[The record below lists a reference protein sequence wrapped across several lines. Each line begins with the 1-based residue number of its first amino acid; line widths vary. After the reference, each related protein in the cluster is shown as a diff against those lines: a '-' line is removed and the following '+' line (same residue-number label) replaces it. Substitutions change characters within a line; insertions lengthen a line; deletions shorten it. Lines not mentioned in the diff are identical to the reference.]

1 MGASAKK
8 KPLLRGLGGVLPRA
22 KGPVTL
28 ADDVRW
34 RTKFLGVLLETE
46 GDVGKAANAAGIP
59 PVIAYQAKSRDADFE
74 QDWLNIRGLVEE
86 RRSDQIEA
94 SVTERAING
103 SPRRKYDRDGNL
115 VEEGTD
121 HDTPAA
127 LGLLKAYR
135 PLKFR
140 EKPPES
146 AGDGIR
152 TLSDLY
158 RLMADVQA
166 ARALAT
172 LPDRLEQAALGP
184 GPIVVT
190 AKDTN

>member
-1 MGASAKK
+1 MGLAAVQKKGSLAAAKS
-8 KPLLRGLGGVLPRA
+8 PRQ
-22 KGPVTL
+22 L
-28 ADDVRW
+28 CNDVRW
-34 RTKFLGVLLETE
+34 RSKFLQTLLETE
-46 GDVGKAANAAGIP
+46 GDVQKASAAAGVP
-59 PVIAYQAKSRDADFE
+59 SMVAYQAKLRDPDFE
-74 QDWLNIRGLVEE
+74 QDWLNIRDLVEE
-86 RRSDQIEA
+86 RRSDLIEA

-103 SPRRKYDRDGNL
+103 SPRRKFDRDGNL

-146 AGDGIR
+146 AGDGVR

-172 LPDRLEQAALGP
+172 LPDRLEQAVLGP

-190 AKDTN
+190 ARDTN